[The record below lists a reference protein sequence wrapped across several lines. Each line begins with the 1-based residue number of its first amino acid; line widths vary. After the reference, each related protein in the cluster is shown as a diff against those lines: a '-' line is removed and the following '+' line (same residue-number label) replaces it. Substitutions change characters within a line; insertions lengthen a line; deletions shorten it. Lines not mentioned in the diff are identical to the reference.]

1 MILCSKFFS
10 FNGWISEIQT
20 RNVINIQ
27 VDESTI
33 DYEYIIVGKAIV
45 NLTLVVLCW
54 LHVLSNL

>member
-1 MILCSKFFS
+1 MDRFLKYS
-10 FNGWISEIQT
+10 T